1 MAIEVE
7 REEGAE
13 PVLTAASPE
22 AGLSPPPAGAAPASP
37 ETDLSPPPA
46 GAAPAVREL
55 PADRGSPPSGEFRP
69 ATAPDD
75 GERPRRGRG
84 GRRRA
89 CAMCVDKMKFVDY
102 KDVVFLRRYLSER
115 GRIDTRRK
123 SSCCAKHQ
131 RALAQAIKRAR
142 HLALLPYTADHIR
155 GAGIGRTR

>member
-1 MAIEVE
+1 MASEVE

-13 PVLTAASPE
+13 LVLVA
-22 AGLSPPPAGAAPASP
+22 ASP

-46 GAAPAVREL
+46 GAAPAVGEL
-55 PADRGSPPSGEFRP
+55 PIDRGSPPAGEFRP

-89 CAMCVDKMKFVDY
+89 CVMCVDKMRFVDY
-102 KDVVFLRRYLSER
+102 KDGVFLRRYLSER

>member
-22 AGLSPPPAGAAPASP
+22 AGLSPPPAGGAPASP